1 MTHTI
6 TAGKSGTNNSY
17 DKTTTATKV
26 SSIFSQVAYPNN
38 PNPDPFFMYLIGLG
52 STTWTGV
59 LDATDT
65 KGTTSSPWLEKDS
78 FICGIVD
85 YVDAN

>member
-17 DKTTTATKV
+17 DKTTTATKI
-26 SSIFSQVAYPNN
+26 SSIFSQVGHPFN
-38 PNPDPFFMYLIGLG
+38 PNPDPFFMYVIGLG
-52 STTWTGV
+52 STSWKGV
-59 LDATDT
+59 LEATDE
-65 KGTTSSPWLEKDS
+65 GGPTSNPWLERDS
-78 FICGIVD
+78 FVCGFVD